1 MQENGVRDSSICG
14 MNRRPQEAKSI
25 WRSTNDINYAL
36 QKTQLLNYKNMAQLK
51 KALPNKKQKEQ
62 KDGTLSKSTRLPLSN
77 IRARALLG
85 TELCQAMGIPSLK
98 SSLSFSLH

>member
-1 MQENGVRDSSICG
+1 

-25 WRSTNDINYAL
+25 WRSSNDTNYAL
-36 QKTQLLNYKNMAQLK
+36 QKSQVMNYKNMAQLR
-51 KALPNKKQKEQ
+51 KALPNKKQKEHQ
-62 KDGTLSKSTRLPLSN
+62 DGTLSKPPRLPLSN
-77 IRARALLG
+77 IRSRALLG